1 MVMRPS
7 DLEIASQRRS
17 SAADA
22 QAIQSAFHNPQF
34 FSFFL
39 HPSGFP
45 FHRKISASQ
54 GDVVGIWSLTSTLPR
69 EALAHRNHPGRTG
82 GFSPRARRAFLSREA
97 DYRLDLQK
105 TRRLL
110 RRDDGFT

>member
-1 MVMRPS
+1 CLAVERGGRTGDTIRTP
-7 DLEIASQRRS
+7 
-17 SAADA
+17 
-22 QAIQSAFHNPQF
+22 QSAIF
-34 FSFFL
+34 FFFL
-39 HPSGFP
+39 HPSAFP
-45 FHRKISASQ
+45 SHRKISASQ

-69 EALAHRNHPGRTG
+69 EALAHRNHSGRTG

>member
-1 MVMRPS
+1 MSPGSKRQSPHSSSRTIPRMPS
-7 DLEIASQRRS
+7 TI
-17 SAADA
+17 
-22 QAIQSAFHNPQF
+22 
-34 FSFFL
+34 SF
-39 HPSGFP
+39 
-45 FHRKISASQ
+45 SQ
-54 GDVVGIWSLTSTLPR
+54 GDVVLVPFPFTDLAPPTSDIRHLTSDIRHSRFSR

-110 RRDDGFT
+110 RRDDGFA